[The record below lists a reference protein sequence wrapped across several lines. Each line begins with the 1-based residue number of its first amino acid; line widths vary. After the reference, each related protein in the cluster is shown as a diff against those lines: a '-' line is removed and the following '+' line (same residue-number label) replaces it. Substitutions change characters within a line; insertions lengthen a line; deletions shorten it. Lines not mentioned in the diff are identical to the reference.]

1 MIEKGIFLVDITT
14 PIYKRIFVHPDKH
27 PVLGNWIF
35 ANRSSIPEQYH
46 GDSVEILFLERTM
59 CGNSVQTIDGGTV
72 CRTDYE
78 WLILFNLG
86 ENQRPT
92 RVYEDRLKQIESA
105 LMFLRMT
112 DEEDNFDDF

>member
-35 ANRSSIPEQYH
+35 ANRWSIPEQYH

-59 CGNSVQTIDGGTV
+59 CGNSVQTIAGGTV